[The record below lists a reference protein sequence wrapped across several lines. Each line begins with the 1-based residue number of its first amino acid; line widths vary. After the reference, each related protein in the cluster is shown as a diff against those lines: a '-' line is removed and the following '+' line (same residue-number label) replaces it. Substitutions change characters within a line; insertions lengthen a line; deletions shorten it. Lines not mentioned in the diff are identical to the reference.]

1 MLIHPGAEHRQ
12 IVGILAALDRFVLR
26 NEEDHNEFFK
36 RVLQKQ
42 YQRSLL
48 TLERSCVRLLPPY

>member
-1 MLIHPGAEHRQ
+1 
-12 IVGILAALDRFVLR
+12 VLLTDEG
-26 NEEDHNEFFK
+26 NNEFFK

-48 TLERSCVRLLPPY
+48 TLERSCVRPPLSPLSSCTRR